1 MLPRFLPVVCL
12 IQRSLTL
19 FFTHMTHT
27 TICQC
32 CNTFAALTDDS
43 VSHVGGDLSQGALA
57 EADNRE
63 EMF

>member
-1 MLPRFLPVVCL
+1 
-12 IQRSLTL
+12 
-19 FFTHMTHT
+19 MTHT